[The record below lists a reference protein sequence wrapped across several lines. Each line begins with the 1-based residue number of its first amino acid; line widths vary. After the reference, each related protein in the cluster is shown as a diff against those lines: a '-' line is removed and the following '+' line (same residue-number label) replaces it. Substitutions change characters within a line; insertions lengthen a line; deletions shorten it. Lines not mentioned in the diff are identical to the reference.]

1 MVVDASV
8 ALKWFFCL
16 RDGEPDVGAAL
27 RLLRAVADNQVALLQ
42 PPHFIAEVA
51 AVLARES
58 PATAGASLND
68 LLDLEMQIV
77 ESAGMHA
84 RAVALATRHNHHLF
98 DTL

>member
-1 MVVDASV
+1 MVAPHCGCYGRS
-8 ALKWFFCL
+8 LTTRW
-16 RDGEPDVGAAL
+16 R
-27 RLLRAVADNQVALLQ
+27 LLQ

-84 RAVALATRHNHHLF
+84 RAVALATRHNHHLS